1 MHVYVYAMTTVDL
14 KPYVNEFDAIDATDK
29 NIISLV
35 GAIFP
40 TDEWIHDVFLDGN
53 QIITLDGVIFPN
65 NLTYIS
71 LTDNQIGSLAGV
83 TFSSKL
89 TSLLLSTNRI
99 RSLAG
104 VVFPPTL
111 QFLDLSHN
119 PLTTFDGVL
128 PKEGLTILHLLCN
141 TIDLTRANFP
151 LSLMELS
158 LDLNPLTHTIFNNP
172 SIHNNYN
179 NTDFAIYIDGVKY
192 DKYTI
197 RSVSYSHPV
206 DKWDISQAVN
216 TPPPPLSPSD
226 GGYHDAPLEVDD
238 DELTGAER
246 DGYPGYGGKKSKSK
260 SKRKSKRQSKRQSKS
275 KSKRKRKSKRNKA
288 VYSKN

>member
-14 KPYVNEFDAIDATDK
+14 TQYVNELDAIDATDK
-29 NIISLV
+29 NISSLV

-40 TDEWIHDVFLDGN
+40 TEEWIHDVFLDGN
-53 QIITLDGVIFPN
+53 QITTLDGVIFPD

-83 TFSSKL
+83 TFSSNL
-89 TSLLLSTNRI
+89 IGLRLSTNLI

-128 PKEGLTILHLLCN
+128 PEEGLTRLHLLGN
-141 TIDLTRANFP
+141 TIDLTHANFP
-151 LSLMELS
+151 LTLMELR
-158 LDLNPLTHTIFNNP
+158 LDLNPLTPTICNNR
-172 SIHNNYN
+172 SIQNNYN
-179 NTDFAIYIDGVKY
+179 KTDFAIYIDGVKY
-192 DKYTI
+192 DKDTI

-206 DKWDISQAVN
+206 YAWNISQAEN
-216 TPPPPLSPSD
+216 PPLLSPS
-226 GGYHDAPLEVDD
+226 YVYPDAPLAAGN
-238 DELTGAER
+238 DELTGADR

-260 SKRKSKRQSKRQSKS
+260 SKRKSKS
-275 KSKRKRKSKRNKA
+275 KSKRKSKRKSKSKSKSKRNKA